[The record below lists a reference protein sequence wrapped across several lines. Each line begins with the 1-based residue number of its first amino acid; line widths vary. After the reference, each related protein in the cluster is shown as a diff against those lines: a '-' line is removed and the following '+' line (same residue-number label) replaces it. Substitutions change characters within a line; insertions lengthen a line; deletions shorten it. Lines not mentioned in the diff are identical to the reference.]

1 MAQTQSKTPGR
12 VEATN
17 TLVNMTAA
25 ATVDV
30 LELQTGDI
38 ERLAIEIVVTD
49 QALDVFTLLAKVHQ
63 DSEYVVIDASITATP
78 DAIVLAAS
86 GTLTT
91 QAADSTGWALLDVRA
106 FHSVKFQAS
115 MAVDGGDLTI
125 RARGHGTV

>member
-78 DAIVLAAS
+78 DAIVIS
-86 GTLTT
+86 RMPGSMY
-91 QAADSTGWALLDVRA
+91 STYETDPVSIAPPN
-106 FHSVKFQAS
+106 
-115 MAVDGGDLTI
+115 T
-125 RARGHGTV
+125 